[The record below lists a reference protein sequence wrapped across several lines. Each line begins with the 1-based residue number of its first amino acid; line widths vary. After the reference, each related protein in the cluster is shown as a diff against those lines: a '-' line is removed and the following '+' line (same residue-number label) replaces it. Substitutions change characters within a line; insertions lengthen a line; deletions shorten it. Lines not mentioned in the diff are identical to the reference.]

1 MIFLLSGFWHG
12 ANWTFVLWGAY
23 HALLFLPLILT
34 GKNRKYMDAPT
45 WRDLPKILLTFALV
59 VFGWIIFRAES
70 ISQFAEYVQGMCKA
84 SLFTIPW
91 LMNRWY
97 YIPLAISIGFMLVV
111 EWINRA
117 EMHEFAINKTIPL
130 RWIRRIIH
138 FGTILSLIY
147 FGNISYNT
155 FIYFQF

>member
-1 MIFLLSGFWHG
+1 M
-12 ANWTFVLWGAY
+12 LWGAY

-59 VFGWIIFRAES
+59 VFGWIIFRAT
-70 ISQFAEYVQGMCKA
+70 GMKTLMA
-84 SLFTIPW
+84 WVTGIFSPSLFTIPW

-97 YIPLAISIGFMLVV
+97 YIPLAISIGCMLIV
-111 EWINRA
+111 EWINRREEHGLQWQSERLLGMKIVA
-117 EMHEFAINKTIPL
+117 EVLICLWIYVFAPKAL
-130 RWIRRIIH
+130 
-138 FGTILSLIY
+138 GE
-147 FGNISYNT
+147 